1 MHRLRYGIEID
12 ADRTEQAQ
20 SLDIATL
27 QADENGRALPG
38 RLSFV
43 PALPTIG
50 LASRTPVRR
59 QWAAY
64 VNRKPESWRLRGTR
78 ADHCRMWLP

>member
-27 QADENGRALPG
+27 QADENGPRCPADCHSFL
-38 RLSFV
+38 LS
-43 PALPTIG
+43 
-50 LASRTPVRR
+50 R
-59 QWAAY
+59 
-64 VNRKPESWRLRGTR
+64 
-78 ADHCRMWLP
+78 